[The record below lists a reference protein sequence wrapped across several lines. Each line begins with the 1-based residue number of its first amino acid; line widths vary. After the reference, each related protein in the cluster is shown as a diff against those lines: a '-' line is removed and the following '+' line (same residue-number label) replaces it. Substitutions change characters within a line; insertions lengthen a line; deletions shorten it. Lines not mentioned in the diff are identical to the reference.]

1 MDGNQRRQALTLVA
15 TGMAMTQAPMAESVR
30 VNLCGSTCHSS
41 QSSVNLLNN
50 NFVMALYTFVV
61 HAVILDGCF
70 LGTTDIS
77 DNVSSQC
84 HHHESQYSG

>member
-1 MDGNQRRQALTLVA
+1 MAQGETHRRGINHQL
-15 TGMAMTQAPMAESVR
+15 
-30 VNLCGSTCHSS
+30 
-41 QSSVNLLNN
+41 
-50 NFVMALYTFVV
+50 ALYTFVV

-84 HHHESQYSG
+84 HHHESQYSGYINDNTRRDHNPSATTGNFFYDTSIIYSLR